1 MDRTKSVGLG
11 WEACRCEL
19 RSISQAV
26 LRRTQVAFHMSVAI
40 SSGRIS
46 AVELGLEDRWEDEA
60 STELDCCLV
69 LL

>member
-1 MDRTKSVGLG
+1 
-11 WEACRCEL
+11 
-19 RSISQAV
+19 
-26 LRRTQVAFHMSVAI
+26 MSVAI

-46 AVELGLEDRWEDEA
+46 AVELGLEDLWEDEA